1 MDKVV
6 SILNT
11 DKPIIISK
19 TIDSTNVN
27 SNNYNEKKAVYNR
40 KTITYINWNNNHK
53 QMTYIYIER
62 QISVTASMECKHTCH
77 ILQFNEQTHKSN
89 RNIQYKN

>member
-1 MDKVV
+1 MDKLV
-6 SILNT
+6 STLNS

-40 KTITYINWNNNHK
+40 KTITYINWNNND
-53 QMTYIYIER
+53 
-62 QISVTASMECKHTCH
+62 VV
-77 ILQFNEQTHKSN
+77 
-89 RNIQYKN
+89 